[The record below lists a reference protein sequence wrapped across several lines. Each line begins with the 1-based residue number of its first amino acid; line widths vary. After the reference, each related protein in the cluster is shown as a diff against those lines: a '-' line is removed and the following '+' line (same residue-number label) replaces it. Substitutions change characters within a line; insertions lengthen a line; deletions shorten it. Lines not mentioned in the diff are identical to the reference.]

1 MSILSWAFEH
11 LEDVVCA
18 GIDRFSVMRA
28 NANGRYWLQS
38 KKQLRGYCCHCS
50 PTQRIHLVHSE
61 GLRESADVVVDFG
74 SNVGSPVRRQVPVA
88 ALRKIAPEIGH
99 ADIVH
104 IKADCLPRFLSEVF
118 PHMGGPIVL
127 VTGDSDYAPL
137 KDHLYL
143 LDHPKI
149 IHWFVQNCD
158 WSGRHAKLTRIPI
171 GVDNPKYTKLD
182 KRLGFLLAMLGGRNQ
197 FELSF
202 TSNDMGDQL
211 LLQHVLDGLKTP
223 FAQKETRAI
232 CTFHFNQKFIPN
244 FREIPDRLVAYELLK
259 DSPSCEFVKHR
270 IPQVECWRM
279 HDRFA
284 FELSPHGKGLD
295 CFRTWEALA
304 LGCVPIVKASSLDP
318 LYEDEAFPVVIVQSF
333 SEVTPENLQRWH
345 HEHADAFG
353 PDLFKKLSNDY
364 WVERIKETARTWRRD
379 HGQQQADA
387 T

>member
-1 MSILSWAFEH
+1 LSRAVEH
-11 LEDVVCA
+11 LEDVVCTV
-18 GIDRFSVMRA
+18 IDRFRVTQA
-28 NANGRYWLQS
+28 KVNGRYWLKH
-38 KKQLRGYCCHCS
+38 KKQLRGYSCHCP

-61 GLRESADVVVDFG
+61 GLRECADVVVDFG

-88 ALRKIAPEIGH
+88 ALRKIAPEIGN

-104 IKADCLPRFLSEVF
+104 IKTDCLPLFLSEVL
-118 PHMGGPIVL
+118 PHTGGPVVL
-127 VTGDSDYAPL
+127 VTGDSDYAPIN
-137 KDHLYL
+137 DHLHL

-158 WSGRHAKLTRIPI
+158 WPGRHAKLTRIPI

-182 KRLGFLLAMLGGRNQ
+182 KRLGFMLATLGGRNRL
-197 FELSF
+197 ELSF
-202 TSNDMGDQL
+202 TRNDMGDQL
-211 LLQHVLDGLKTP
+211 CLQQVRDELKTA
-223 FAQKETRAI
+223 FAQKETRAM

-244 FREIPDRLVAYELLK
+244 FREIPDRLLAYELLK
-259 DSPSCEFVKHR
+259 DSPSCAFEKRR
-270 IPQVECWRM
+270 IPQVECWQM

-333 SEVTPENLQRWH
+333 SEVTPENLKRWQH
-345 HEHADAFG
+345 AHADAFG
-353 PDLFKKLSNDY
+353 PDLLMKLSNGY
-364 WVERIKETARTWRRD
+364 WVERIKKTARVWRRD
-379 HGQQQADA
+379 HGQQGAEA
-387 T
+387 L